1 MKNRTRRL
9 QCATVMSVLL
19 LAGAVGCGNNNE
31 PNNTDNNPTTNNT
44 TMDNPVVSPSSL
56 TTAGVGDV
64 TEYKVTGLDD
74 NQAYRITLVVADN
87 VTVSGASGTFVDNDE
102 NGAADAGASEEIA
115 LITSVNGADQ
125 DGAKTVPGGMD
136 DPASPSG
143 VFPSGGEITLEVTGV
158 AAGTVYPVV
167 YHNGGDSTFL
177 EIDENGAPT
186 ETHVVGGGLTIEGG
200 DVTENPMAS
209 PSTDSTIDVDGT
221 VDYTVSGLNPE
232 QAYRITLVVDGN
244 VTVSGGAGT
253 FVDND
258 ENGAA
263 DAGASENVALITSVN
278 GEAQDGAKTV
288 PGGTDDPAAPS
299 GVFPSDNG
307 EITLTVT
314 GVAAGTVYPVIYHNG
329 GESTFLEI
337 DSNGAPIETHLVAGG
352 VTVEGGGDSLYAQL
366 GGEAAIRAVLDEFI
380 VEVAADDRINWMFA
394 NSDLDMLKNML
405 HDQVCEAT
413 GGGCTY
419 TGEDMK
425 TAHTGMAITDA
436 QFDALI
442 EDFLAALDTLG
453 VPYALDGTETID
465 PLLMA
470 LVGMK
475 GDIVEDAA
483 GDMVLFN
490 QLGGYAAVG
499 VVVDEILSVV
509 AADTRING
517 FFANTDL
524 MMLRALLIEQICEA
538 TGGYCVYSGRTML
551 ESHAGLGI
559 SEGHWNAF
567 IEDTL
572 TALDNLGIPYAL
584 DGTETIDPLLV
595 ALVGM
600 KGDIV
605 EEAPVASPDTTT
617 TIATAGTVDYTFTGL
632 SDMQAY
638 RITLVVD
645 GNITVNG
652 DQGTFV
658 DNDNNGAADAGAS
671 EATALITSVNG
682 TSQAGAK
689 TVPGGGDDPA
699 APSGVFPSG
708 GEITITVTGVAA
720 GTVYPVLY
728 HNGGSSTFLEIDSNG
743 APIETHLVA
752 GGVTVQ

>member
-1 MKNRTRRL
+1 MKKRTMKL
-9 QCATVMSVLL
+9 HCITAMSVLL
-19 LAGAVGCGNNNE
+19 LAGAVGCGKNNE
-31 PNNTDNNPTTNNT
+31 PNNDNNT
-44 TMDNPVVSPSSL
+44 TANNTTANNTTPNNTTPNNTTPNTDPMENPMVSPSST

-64 TEYKVTGLDD
+64 TEYTVTGLSDD
-74 NQAYRITLVVADN
+74 
-87 VTVSGASGTFVDNDE
+87 
-102 NGAADAGASEEIA
+102 
-115 LITSVNGADQ
+115 
-125 DGAKTVPGGMD
+125 
-136 DPASPSG
+136 
-143 VFPSGGEITLEVTGV
+143 
-158 AAGTVYPVV
+158 
-167 YHNGGDSTFL
+167 
-177 EIDENGAPT
+177 
-186 ETHVVGGGLTIEGG
+186 
-200 DVTENPMAS
+200 
-209 PSTDSTIDVDGT
+209 
-221 VDYTVSGLNPE
+221 

-244 VTVSGGAGT
+244 ITVANAAGT

-258 ENGAA
+258 DNGAA
-263 DAGASENVALITSVN
+263 DAGASENIALITSVN
-278 GEAQDGAKTV
+278 GTAQDGAKTV
-288 PGGTDDPAAPS
+288 PAGSDDPASPT
-299 GVFPSDNG
+299 GVFPSDG
-307 EITLTVT
+307 EITFSVT

-329 GESTFLEI
+329 GASTFLEI
-337 DSNGAPIETHLVAGG
+337 DGSGVPIETHVVGG
-352 VTVEGGGDSLYAQL
+352 GLTIEGGDSLYAQL

-380 VEVAADDRINWMFA
+380 VQVAADDRINWMFA
-394 NSDLDMLKNML
+394 NSDLDALKNML

-419 TGEDMK
+419 TGQDMK

-442 EDFLAALDTLG
+442 EDFLAALDNLG
-453 VPYALDGTETID
+453 VPYALDGSETID

-483 GDMVLFN
+483 GDTVLFN
-490 QLGGYAAVG
+490 QLGGYEAVG
-499 VVVDEILSVV
+499 TVVDEILAVV

-524 MMLRALLIEQICEA
+524 VMLRALLVEQICEA

-584 DGTETIDPLLV
+584 DGSETIDPLLT

-605 EEAPVASPDTTT
+605 EEAPMAAPGTTS
-617 TIATAGTVDYTFTGL
+617 TIATGGTVDFTFSGL

-645 GNITVNG
+645 GNITVAG
-652 DQGTFV
+652 SAGTFV
-658 DNDNNGAADAGAS
+658 DNDANGAADAGAS
-671 EATALITSVNG
+671 ENIALITSVNG
-682 TSQAGAK
+682 TAQAGAK
-689 TVPGGGDDPA
+689 TVPAGSDDPA
-699 APSGVFPSG
+699 SPTGVFPSG
-708 GEITITVTGVAA
+708 GEITLTVTGQAA

-728 HNGGSSTFLEIDSNG
+728 HNGGASTFLEIDGSG
-743 APIETHLVA
+743 VPIETHLVG